1 MMDHTQRRITV
12 LHAIHNDTDCKQVI
26 DLIDGLILIFH
37 LFVNTEEMFDTT
49 IYFCLNAGRTDMLA
63 DLINDRLDI
72 FLAHALTHG
81 NLIHQIIIH
90 FRFQIF
96 EREIIQLHLNL
107 GNTEPLG
114 DRRIDI
120 HRFPCDALLFLR
132 RHMLECPHVVQ
143 SVRQLD
149 HDDADVLCH
158 GKKHLA
164 QILRLHLQLI
174 DVAALSSGKLQLLQL
189 RNAIHEEFHVRS
201 EFSADFFRRQDRI
214 LHIIMEESCH
224 DCLLIQFQICQ
235 NDRNAQRMNNIG
247 LTRLSHLSLVSL
259 IGYLVCFLD
268 QRNVIGRMIFFN
280 ARN

>member
-1 MMDHTQRRITV
+1 MFHSSLYICLDLGIVHV
-12 LHAIHNDTDCKQVI
+12 LFDFSH
-26 DLIDGLILIFH
+26 DGL
-37 LFVNTEEMFDTT
+37 
-49 IYFCLNAGRTDMLA
+49 Y
-63 DLINDRLDI
+63 I
-72 FLAHALTHG
+72 FLTGTLLLCDLG
-81 NLIHQIIIH
+81 YQIIIDI
-90 FRFQIF
+90 RLQIF
-96 EREIIQLHLNL
+96 QRKVIKFDLDL

-214 LHIIMEESCH
+214 LHNIMEESCH

-247 LTRLSHLSLVSL
+247 LT
-259 IGYLVCFLD
+259 
-268 QRNVIGRMIFFN
+268 
-280 ARN
+280 